1 MARKISSANAES
13 VPRRG
18 GRRKKPTQLL
28 ECEGCDIAKDADE
41 FQRYLRA
48 VVDLSDEMPPLQLCD
63 ACAVYGPP
71 SENPLVALTQ
81 PEIAAL
87 EILSTGGSL
96 RKAASIMGTSV
107 ARLVQRLEGR
117 SNDRKV
123 FRQAYKTL
131 LIQAGVTP
139 RKLTSAISDALQAEK
154 ISFGKDGQ
162 EYSQPDHGARLKAV
176 SIAQRALELED
187 HGARTEGTTA
197 QQNNFYFE
205 TNLGNG
211 EKTVDDAYEVF
222 AERIGS

>member
-1 MARKISSANAES
+1 MARKISQAEIES

-18 GRRKKPTQLL
+18 GRRKQPAALL
-28 ECEGCDIAKDADE
+28 ECEGCEIAKDADE

-48 VVDLSDEMPPLQLCD
+48 VVDLADEMPPLQLCD

-71 SENPLVALTQ
+71 SENPLVSLTQ

-87 EILSTGGSL
+87 EVLATGGSL
-96 RKAASIMGTSV
+96 RKAASVMGTSV
-107 ARLVQRLEGR
+107 PRLVQRLEGR
-117 SNDRKV
+117 STDRKV

-139 RKLTSAISDALQAEK
+139 RKLTAKIADALEAEK
-154 ISFGKDGQ
+154 ISFGKDGR

-176 SIAQRALELED
+176 SIAQRALELEE
-187 HGARTEGTTA
+187 HGSRAEGPTS

-211 EKTVDDAYEVF
+211 EKTVEDAYEVF
-222 AERIGS
+222 AERIDS

>member
-1 MARKISSANAES
+1 MARKVSQAEIEN
-13 VPRRG
+13 VPRRR
-18 GRRKKPTQLL
+18 GRRKKPAELL
-28 ECEGCDIAKDADE
+28 ECAGCEIAKDADE

-48 VVDLSDEMPPLQLCD
+48 VVDLADELPPLQLCD

-71 SENPLVALTQ
+71 SENPLTALTQ

-87 EILSTGGSL
+87 EVLSTGGSL
-96 RKAASIMGTSV
+96 RKAASVMGTSV
-107 ARLVQRLEGR
+107 PKLVQRLEGR
-117 SNDRKV
+117 SNDRKI

-139 RKLTSAISDALQAEK
+139 RKLTGAIADALEAEK
-154 ISFGKDGQ
+154 ITFGKDGS

-176 SIAQRALELED
+176 SIAQRALELEE
-187 HGARTEGTTA
+187 HGSRSEAPTQ
-197 QQNNFYFE
+197 QQNNFFFE

-222 AERIGS
+222 AERVDS

>member
-1 MARKISSANAES
+1 MARKISQAEVES

-18 GRRKKPTQLL
+18 GRRKKAAALL
-28 ECEGCDIAKDADE
+28 ECAGCEIEKDADE

-48 VVDLSDEMPPLQLCD
+48 VVDLSDELPPLQLCD

-87 EILSTGGSL
+87 EVLATGGSI
-96 RKAASIMGTSV
+96 RKAAAVMGTSP
-107 ARLVQRLEGR
+107 AKLVQRLEGR
-117 SNDRKV
+117 SADRKI
-123 FRQAYKTL
+123 FRQAYKSL
-131 LIQAGVTP
+131 LVQAGVTP
-139 RKLTSAISDALQAEK
+139 RKLTRAIADALEAEK

-176 SIAQRALELED
+176 SIAQRALELEE
-187 HGARTEGTTA
+187 HGARSEGPTV
-197 QQNNFYFE
+197 QQNNFHFE

-222 AERIGS
+222 AERVDS